1 VTFAFAAGLALGI
14 AFLAAGAAKVASGPL
29 WAQQAEAIGAPRVAV
44 AVVPPL
50 EIVLGALLCTRV
62 APAVVAVMAL
72 ALLAMF
78 TTLIMVRLAQGKR
91 PPCACFG
98 SWSARPLGWRHLLRN
113 GVLMALA
120 VVVLIG

>member
-1 VTFAFAAGLALGI
+1 MTLAFAAGLVLGI
-14 AFLAAGAAKVASGPL
+14 AFLAAGAAKIAAGPL
-29 WAQQAEAIGAPRVAV
+29 WAQQAQAIGAPQVAV

-50 EIVLGALLCTRV
+50 EIVIGALLCTRV
-62 APAVVAVMAL
+62 APAIVAVIAL
-72 ALLAMF
+72 VVLTLFTALI
-78 TTLIMVRLAQGKR
+78 LIRLAQGKR

-113 GVLMALA
+113 GVLIALA

>member
-1 VTFAFAAGLALGI
+1 MTLAFAAGLVLGI
-14 AFLAAGAAKVASGPL
+14 AFLAAGAAKIASGSL
-29 WAQQAEAIGAPRVAV
+29 WAQQAKAIGAPALSV

-50 EIVLGALLCTRV
+50 EIVIGALLCTRAAPEIV
-62 APAVVAVMAL
+62 AAIAL

-78 TTLIMVRLAQGKR
+78 TTLITVRLAQGKR

-113 GVLMALA
+113 LVLIALA